1 MTSILFLTI
10 SIAHKYFLSDYFF
23 CLLNSL
29 RDMQTIAAASI
40 PSVGP
45 APGHSHKVSCRN
57 NNYTYVSSCS
67 KRSLLQLLFTR
78 VLKRWVFYLCILY
91 PAPKRPF
98 IHYRVGISTYF
109 VPTLHRTSKTLSF
122 IKTSEIQKLITF
134 VKSIHHM
141 WSQSYRYPFQP
152 KKGPKCGHNLVTAN
166 IDITKSMLE

>member
-1 MTSILFLTI
+1 MVWYGTGYHQVGIILIKKWSGIFCFVSSKNTI
-10 SIAHKYFLSDYFF
+10 DSMDIL
-23 CLLNSL
+23 
-29 RDMQTIAAASI
+29 
-40 PSVGP
+40 
-45 APGHSHKVSCRN
+45 APGHSYKVSCRN
-57 NNYTYVSSCS
+57 NNYTYVNSCS

-98 IHYRVGISTYF
+98 IHYRVGISTGTYF

-152 KKGPKCGHNLVTAN
+152 KKGPNFGHNLVTAN